1 MQETAKEREVQNFDA
16 SDKYMDQFKK
26 SMMGSSMAESRNAA
40 KRSNKPIQSDLAK
53 GSKGGGSSNIRILY
67 DTQGDSDED
76 EEDDDAI
83 LSGKARD
90 EDPLAQSYGRK
101 GTGALASMKAKLSL
115 QEELGALKSELS
127 TFDADK
133 A

>member
-53 GSKGGGSSNIRILY
+53 GGSKTNSNNIRILY